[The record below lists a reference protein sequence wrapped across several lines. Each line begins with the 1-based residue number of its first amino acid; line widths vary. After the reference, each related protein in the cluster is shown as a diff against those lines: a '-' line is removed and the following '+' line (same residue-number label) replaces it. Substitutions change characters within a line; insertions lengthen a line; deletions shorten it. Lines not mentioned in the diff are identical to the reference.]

1 MAKKFTPVMQSAM
14 THYAQLSDDLNKAES
29 PYLTALRQSAKAQF
43 LEQGFPTRR
52 DEDWGYTKLT
62 DFVQTHFRLQGISHL
77 TQADILPF
85 LPSFGATRIVLVDG
99 WFSESL
105 SDDLSALP
113 KGVTIESFE
122 DLQQVP
128 ESAVQLQAHQQDVA
142 QEPFAVM
149 NTMLLNDGVV
159 IQIDKHAV
167 LEMPLFVLH
176 VQTQPN
182 HLSNLRNRITVGE
195 YADVTLVEAYVS
207 LSDDLCALTNVVSEI
222 DIASHARVKQVV
234 LQQQNKQSYYFNN
247 QFVYQAEHSGFNT
260 LYAGL
265 GCVTSRHQNHVYM
278 NGEHIETIQ
287 NSACYATGAQTVDS
301 RSYTEHNQEHGFSQ
315 QLHKYVLDGEAVGVF
330 NGMIKVA
337 RAAQKTDGQMDNKN
351 LLLSDSAQMDTK
363 PQLEIYADDV
373 KCSHGSATGQI
384 NKEQIFYLQ
393 ARGIPRP
400 QAVRMITEAFLLEP
414 VEVVSHGAIR
424 EWVAQILSQTLRG

>member
-29 PYLTALRQSAKAQF
+29 PYLSALRQTAKALF
-43 LEQGFPTRR
+43 LEHGFPTRR
-52 DEDWGYTKLT
+52 DEDWHYTKLT
-62 DFVQTHFRLQGISHL
+62 DFMQTQFRLQGISHL
-77 TQADILPF
+77 TQADIMPF
-85 LPSFGATRIVLVDG
+85 LPAFAATRIVLVDG

-105 SDDLSALP
+105 SDDLSELP

-128 ESAVQLQAHQQDVA
+128 QVAEQLQLHESDMET
-142 QEPFAVM
+142 EPFALF

-159 IQIDKHAV
+159 IQVENHAV
-167 LEMPLFVLH
+167 LEMPLFILH
-176 VQTQPN
+176 VQTQQS
-182 HLSNLRNRITVGE
+182 HLSNMRNRIRIGE

-207 LSDDLCALTNVVSEI
+207 LTDELCALTNVVSEI
-222 DIASHARVKQVV
+222 EIASHARVKQVV
-234 LQQQNKQSYYFNN
+234 LQQQSKLGYYFNN
-247 QFVYQAEHSGFNT
+247 QFVYQADHSGFTT

-265 GCVTSRHQNHVYM
+265 GGVTSRHQNHVYM

-301 RSYTEHNQEHGFSQ
+301 RSYTEHNQEYGFSQ
-315 QLHKYVLDGEAVGVF
+315 QLHKYVLDHEAVGVF

-337 RAAQKTDGQMDNKN
+337 QAAQKTDGQMDNKN
-351 LLLSDSAQMDTK
+351 LILSDSARMDTK

-384 NKEQIFYLQ
+384 NQEQIFYLQ
-393 ARGIPRP
+393 ARGIPRA

-414 VEVVSHGAIR
+414 VEVVSNGAIR
-424 EWVAQILSQTLRG
+424 EWMSQILSQTLRG